1 MSMSKTTTQTVQ
13 TAQTTTQTTQ
23 AANDFLQGIFLAAK
37 KKQTP
42 QQKKAPKKAAA
53 DLNIFFQTVP
63 QTDNGRSTQN
73 DKREKSSVKKQPTP
87 VTAPAKESADMN
99 ALIAKALAVRKA
111 AQQKRDIAER
121 LMEQNKADTT
131 DSTVASST
139 PSPTTFLSAESFSRP
154 KAKEGRQK
162 VAAYIRVSTDMSDQ
176 ENSYETQEKYF
187 HRLLEQNAEWVSAG
201 VYSDYGISGTS
212 HEKRT
217 GFKRILRHCREGKID
232 RIICKSIS
240 RFARNTKDFMEALN
254 VLNASDVTILFEK
267 EGLDT
272 ADPTSNFI
280 LTTLA
285 AIAQEESR
293 SVSSNIRW
301 GNEKRFPRGDV
312 PNYDVYGYRFT
323 KEKITTESGYCYRA
337 VEIVP
342 EEAEVVRWVFE
353 QVAEGTS
360 YKDIARDLNGRHI
373 PRKASAYTRK
383 RMENSAKGQL
393 NGDID
398 EGWTSS
404 QISNMVRNERYT
416 GDVLV
421 QKTYTEDYLTHKVRV
436 NKGEVAQY
444 LVKDHHPAII
454 SRELFEEVKKLW
466 GMGAPAKGN
475 RTPHAFSGRLI
486 CGCCGRFYNV
496 RNAQSHPI
504 WFCPST
510 TRNNGKRLCGN
521 EKVYEEQIVR
531 MFRKAVSERFHLVN
545 GPVID
550 DINVADIMSG
560 RYEGQA
566 SLTDSASAFV
576 SQMLARLENIQR
588 MDFTERDRAFMK
600 RQMLAA
606 NAAVEGAGKRV
617 RLLKTQ
623 KDAMEVRRELLGDD
637 SITDAQIAV
646 LNDKIT
652 AESAKLEAAEEEA
665 KKISD
670 RLEYLEGYW
679 EELEA
684 DHERRDRAIEWMKSL
699 PSGKEGTVEFLNGM
713 TDTYVKAFVLSITI
727 HDPLH
732 YTIHWFDDTRT
743 EVEMYSNIEGYQNTA
758 DYFDGQRMRS
768 KYRKK
773 M

>member
-1 MSMSKTTTQTVQ
+1 MSKTTIQTVQ

-63 QTDNGRSTQN
+63 QTDNGRSTSN
-73 DKREKSSVKKQPTP
+73 DKREKSGVKAQPTP
-87 VTAPAKESADMN
+87 VTAPTKESAEMN

-111 AQQKRDIAER
+111 AQQKQDIAER
-121 LMEQNKADTT
+121 LMEQNKPDTT
-131 DSTVASST
+131 VSTTASTT

-154 KAKEGRQK
+154 KAKEGKQK
-162 VAAYIRVSTDMSDQ
+162 VAAYIRVSTDMNDQ

-353 QVAEGTS
+353 QVAEGMS
-360 YKDIARDLNGRHI
+360 YKDIARDLNRRRI
-373 PRKASAYTRK
+373 PRKASAYTRR

-466 GMGAPAKGN
+466 GMGTPAKGN

-510 TRNNGKRLCGN
+510 TRNNGKHLCGN

-588 MDFTERDRAFMK
+588 MDFIERDRAFMK

-623 KDAMEVRRELLGDD
+623 KDTMEVRRELLGDS

-684 DHERRDRAIEWMKSL
+684 DHERRDKAIEWMKSL

-713 TDTYVKAFVLSITI
+713 TDTYVKAFVLSVTI

-732 YTIHWFDDTRT
+732 YTIHWFDDTKT